1 MSRIMAGRQIAI
13 IAGGTGSAKLVRGL
27 ASIIPQ
33 ERLVVIGNV
42 GDNFQL
48 YGLQV
53 CPDLDTIMYLLAGIL
68 DRKRGWGV
76 KRETFNMLKT
86 LRKYGVE
93 AWFRLGDRDLAT
105 HLYRTW
111 LMALGLTLSEV
122 TRRLAEALHVKARII
137 PATNSPLQT
146 YIKTAEAGAVHLQEF
161 WVKMK
166 AKPRV
171 LGVEYRG
178 ASKAKPAPGVVQAI
192 EKAEAVIIPP
202 ANPVTS
208 IGPTLAIPAVKE
220 ALKQAEGVVVA
231 VSPLTGGK
239 PFSGPAGKLMKGL
252 GMKVSTLTIAQLY
265 QEFLSLLVVDRADA
279 RFKRQ
284 IEALGVECLVTSTRM
299 SSLKDEK
306 RLAGEIL
313 NAAGIRL

>member
-1 MSRIMAGRQIAI
+1 MSRVMAERKVVI
-13 IAGGTGSAKLVRGL
+13 IAGGTGSAKLVRGI
-27 ASIIPQ
+27 ASLIPQ

-68 DRKRGWGV
+68 DRERGWGV
-76 KRETFNMLKT
+76 KKETFNMLKT

-93 AWFRLGDRDLAT
+93 TWFRLGDRDLAT

-111 LMALGLTLSEV
+111 LMAQGLTLSEA
-122 TRRLAEALHVKARII
+122 TQRLAEALHVKAKII

-146 YIKTAEAGAVHLQEF
+146 YIKTAEAGVIHLQEF

-178 ASKAKPAPGVVQAI
+178 AGKAKPAPGVVQAI
-192 EKAEAVIIPP
+192 ERAEAIIIPP

-220 ALKQAEGVVVA
+220 ALKQAEGVVIA
-231 VSPLTGGK
+231 VSPLAGGK

-252 GMKVSTLTIAQLY
+252 GLKVSTLTIAHLY
-265 QEFLSLLVVDRADA
+265 REFLNILVVDRADA
-279 RFKRQ
+279 KFKKQ
-284 IEALGVECLVTSTRM
+284 IEALGVECMVTSTRM
-299 SSLKDEK
+299 ASLRDEK

-313 NAAGIRL
+313 NTAGIRF